1 MSDGDDSPD
10 GLPSLTAEQRQ
21 EARLQALPA
30 LYRTTHERLAYELA
44 LRMEPVE
51 DTFKRYGYTPETAA
65 DLLESPEFRALCDRI
80 GDDVQKNGLSFK
92 AKARAQAEELLAH
105 SFEMATDPEVS
116 SAVRADLIKWTARVA
131 GLEPKGDKDNEK
143 NAGGGLTLNISFAG
157 QPAHPILSSG
167 HEPVTIEQQ

>member
-1 MSDGDDSPD
+1 MTDTLDDDIPDSAAVRQSDRLAA
-10 GLPSLTAEQRQ
+10 LPSIYQTKF
-21 EARLQALPA
+21 
-30 LYRTTHERLAYELA
+30 ERLAYELA

-51 DTFKRYGYTPETAA
+51 DTFQRYGYTAEAA
-65 DLLESPEFRALCDRI
+65 ASLLESPEFRALCDRV

-92 AKARAQAEELLAH
+92 AKAKAQAEELLAH
-105 SFEMATDPEVS
+105 SFDMATDPLVS

-167 HEPVTIEQQ
+167 HEPVTIDQ